1 MLATKTSVVPLTN
14 QTTPRLELLGTLI
27 LSRLVKTVTR
37 VLQQFTAF
45 KSEAYIT
52 ESQMAQVVL
61 TWIKTIDKNTSNS
74 SKTE

>member
-14 QTTPRLELLGTLI
+14 QTTPRLELLGALI

-37 VLQQFTAF
+37 VLQQFTAI

>member
-14 QTTPRLELLGTLI
+14 QTTPRFELLGALI

-37 VLQQFTAF
+37 VLQQFTAI